1 MQAFLNIPVFIF
13 VTLLFS
19 HTIQTKPSKVYIIN
33 GNAQGTT
40 YQITYLEKD
49 STVAKIQIDSIFN
62 RIDSSLSL
70 YKPYSLINKFNK
82 SEWGCE
88 LDDHFI
94 NVVKKAIQAY
104 KETNGSFDITV
115 KRLVQAWGFGEPK
128 NNSKPDSSSI
138 LALQKC
144 TGTFMLKLDEN
155 KLRKQ
160 NPCVQI
166 DCNGIAQGYT
176 VDVISD
182 FLEKNYIKD
191 YMVELGGEI
200 RVKGKNQLD
209 KQWRVGVEM
218 PGVDADFLPAKHTIY
233 LSSGAVT
240 TSGNYRNY
248 FVKDGKTYSHLI
260 NPVTGY
266 PVDNGMISVTVVAK
280 DAITADAFDNG
291 FMIMGVKKSLKFL
304 AHKKDME
311 AYFVYKKEDGTIS
324 DTATTGF
331 YKYLKI
337 KN

>member
-1 MQAFLNIPVFIF
+1 MQAFLNIPVLIF

-19 HTIQTKPSKVYIIN
+19 HTIQTKPSKVYIIS

-62 RIDSSLSL
+62 TIDSSLSL

-88 LDDHFI
+88 LDDHFF

-115 KRLVQAWGFGEPK
+115 KRLVQAWGFGATK
-128 NNSKPDSSSI
+128 NNNKPDSNSI

-144 TGTFMLKLDEN
+144 TGTYMLKLDKT

-160 NPCVQI
+160 KPCVQI

-176 VDVISD
+176 VDVISN
-182 FLEKNYIKD
+182 FLEKNNITN

-200 RVKGKNQLD
+200 RVKGNNQLD
-209 KQWRVGVEM
+209 KKWRVGIEM
-218 PGVDADFLPAKHTIY
+218 PGDNPDFIPAKHTIHF
-233 LSSGAVT
+233 SSGAVT
-240 TSGNYRNY
+240 TSGNYRNF

-260 NPVTGY
+260 DPGTGY
-266 PVDNGMISVTVVAK
+266 PVDNGMISVTVIAK

-291 FMIMGVKKSLKFL
+291 FMIMGVEKSLSFL
-304 AHKKDME
+304 ADKKDME

-324 DTATTGF
+324 DTATSGF
-331 YKYLKI
+331 YKYLNN